1 MVGGGGLEEV
11 AGGLEGLAGA
21 GLVREY
27 CAGGAGHRGGGNLGV
42 MDCVV

>member
-1 MVGGGGLEEV
+1 MWVSGG
-11 AGGLEGLAGA
+11 